1 MDCLFALHGRP
12 WRQHDGDGET
22 YLEDSLEV
30 FSHFFPFFGGHSVGV
45 GCDAHSTQVEAV
57 GVEACVDG
65 GVACSVRRCMKAA
78 GGLEHLELLV
88 KNHKNFGE
96 VVYVIEH
103 EKPIDLITGHKKSDI
118 ENVYSFLP
126 GTGAI

>member
-1 MDCLFALHGRP
+1 MRYQGWAPNR
-12 WRQHDGDGET
+12 T
-22 YLEDSLEV
+22 YPKDHPKYDPQKPEKTKHCNDTNWFNYYTIIIGNTEYWV
-30 FSHFFPFFGGHSVGV
+30 N
-45 GCDAHSTQVEAV
+45 
-57 GVEACVDG
+57 
-65 GVACSVRRCMKAA
+65 
-78 GGLEHLELLV
+78 V